1 MSASITFQKKV
12 EFSETDMAGIAHFT
26 NFFCWMEAAEAE
38 LFESLGA
45 PMIESENGVTAGWP
59 RVRVSAEFHAPV
71 HFRDIVEVQLTV
83 KQVKIRAVEYAFRI
97 YRLGEDAPVHV
108 ATASMTTVFA
118 KRNPDT
124 GAIESAE
131 ISPELAKALV
141 ELAEAVDQ

>member
-1 MSASITFQKKV
+1 MSSPISYKKKV

-26 NFFCWMEAAEAE
+26 NFFRWMEAAEAE

-45 PMIESENGVTAGWP
+45 PLIESSNGTTSGWP

-71 HFRDIVEVQLTV
+71 HFRDEIEVELTV

-97 YRLGEDAPVHV
+97 FRLGGHEPLHV

-118 KRNPDT
+118 RRNAET

-131 ISPELAKALV
+131 ISPALTEALERLAK
-141 ELAEAVDQ
+141 